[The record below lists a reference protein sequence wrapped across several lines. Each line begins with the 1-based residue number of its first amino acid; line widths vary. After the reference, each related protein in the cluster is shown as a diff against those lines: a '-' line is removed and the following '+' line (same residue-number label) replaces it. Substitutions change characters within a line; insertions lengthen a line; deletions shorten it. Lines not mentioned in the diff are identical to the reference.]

1 MNNNIVELKKITNLI
16 IDEFNADKDINE
28 LLEKRNNIISE
39 IINDKES
46 KEENKEMY
54 IELEIEKDEKKLVS
68 LLENKKDEI
77 RNEIKICQKRKKAY
91 RNYSNANNPD
101 NSLFSRRV

>member
-1 MNNNIVELKKITNLI
+1 MI
-16 IDEFNADKDINE
+16 
-28 LLEKRNNIISE
+28 
-39 IINDKES
+39 
-46 KEENKEMY
+46 
-54 IELEIEKDEKKLVS
+54 VS
-68 LLENKKDEI
+68 LLKNKKDEI